1 VPLDAVVEFKRG
13 VYEMAL
19 TELARFLPRMENK
32 SRFLRQGMRG
42 HDSEGGM
49 EMFNG
54 GNFELPPGGSF
65 EPDPH
70 TNYQPGGQESPR

>member
-1 VPLDAVVEFKRG
+1 
-13 VYEMAL
+13 
-19 TELARFLPRMENK
+19 MENK
-32 SRFLRQGMRG
+32 SRFMRQGMRA
-42 HDSEGGM
+42 HDQEGGM

-70 TNYQPGGQESPR
+70 TNHHSGGQDHQR